1 MNIKARIVARKMVL
15 TYLYEKY
22 TSHAIA
28 ENDHILK
35 EICDI
40 DITNSALEQKDEM
53 DTQTL
58 AKSLNETFTQKWY
71 DADMTYIAKNCFE
84 KWSENGIDAD
94 YIDTMIVAYD
104 KYADKLP
111 DLINAYAS
119 TFRYEDMDIMD
130 RAIFLLWYAEF
141 KLMKTP
147 KEVILNETIE
157 LAKKYGDQWSPKL
170 INWILHKVITAEEEV
185 QKDGGSK

>member
-1 MNIKARIVARKMVL
+1 MNIKARIVAGKWYSPICMRNTHLSRDCWKRP
-15 TYLYEKY
+15 YSQK
-22 TSHAIA
+22 
-28 ENDHILK
+28 
-35 EICDI
+35 ICDI

-104 KYADKLP
+104 MYADKLP

-130 RAIFLLWYAEF
+130 RVIFLLWYTWNSNLW
-141 KLMKTP
+141 KHQ
-147 KEVILNETIE
+147 
-157 LAKKYGDQWSPKL
+157 KK
-170 INWILHKVITAEEEV
+170 
-185 QKDGGSK
+185 

>member
-1 MNIKARIVARKMVL
+1 M
-15 TYLYEKY
+15 
-22 TSHAIA
+22 
-28 ENDHILK
+28 
-35 EICDI
+35 
-40 DITNSALEQKDEM
+40 EQKDEM

-130 RAIFLLWYAEF
+130 RVIFLLWYAEF